1 MCLSAAGLWRRF
13 CRSCVVLW
21 SSVCKVRRDD
31 VCVDVMTGSGP
42 LSAKALESMSRAVGR
57 CQKLEVI
64 HLSMGL
70 LVCVGVSVQA
80 PGARLSM
87 MLMR

>member
-21 SSVCKVRRDD
+21 SSVCKVCRDD
-31 VCVDVMTGSGP
+31 VCLDVMTGAGP
-42 LSAKALESMSRAVGR
+42 LSAKALESMSRTVGR

-70 LVCVGVSVQA
+70 FVCVDVSVQA
-80 PGARLSM
+80 LWARLSLI
-87 MLMR
+87 LMR

>member
-1 MCLSAAGLWRRF
+1 
-13 CRSCVVLW
+13 LW
-21 SSVCKVRRDD
+21 SSVCKVCRDD
-31 VCVDVMTGSGP
+31 VSLDVMTGAGP
-42 LSAKALESMSRAVGR
+42 LSAKALESMSMTVGR

-70 LVCVGVSVQA
+70 FVCVDVSVQA
-80 PGARLSM
+80 LGARLSL